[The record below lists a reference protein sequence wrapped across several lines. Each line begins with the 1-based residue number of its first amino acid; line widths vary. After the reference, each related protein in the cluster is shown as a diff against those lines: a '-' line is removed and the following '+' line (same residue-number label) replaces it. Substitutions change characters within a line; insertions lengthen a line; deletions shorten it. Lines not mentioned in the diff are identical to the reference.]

1 VTTGDIDRERGE
13 SREHPASVEYEGGT
27 GRARDLGDE
36 DEFRMQRSEEELRTG
51 SREREAGSVRLRK
64 RVRTDRAQLRVP
76 KRREE
81 VHVERVP
88 VEGREASEADIGE
101 DEIFVPVTEE
111 EVVVEKQPV
120 VKEQIHLRKEAV
132 EDVEVI
138 EEDVRKEEVDVDD
151 QIARRRASEH
161 AADAEETRRRNR

>member
-1 VTTGDIDRERGE
+1 MTTGDIDRERGE

-88 VEGREASEADIGE
+88 VE
-101 DEIFVPVTEE
+101 
-111 EVVVEKQPV
+111 
-120 VKEQIHLRKEAV
+120 
-132 EDVEVI
+132 VI